1 MPFPDLCIVHRLCP
15 LLLTTRAVSD
25 YDTAGL
31 LTRFLRCAFPS
42 VEPDSD
48 YYATEYK
55 LRIVLL

>member
-1 MPFPDLCIVHRLCP
+1 MHRLCP